1 MSFTIKNGTIVHY
14 EESGTLEKLKLK
26 KTAEAVATPAKAT
39 RIGDEAFLSAGLV
52 RINVS
57 SGVTDIGDKAFSLCK
72 HLQTVSLPIRCS
84 TLAKV
89 PLTAAQSFRRL
100 RFRTASPA

>member
-39 RIGDEAFLSAGLV
+39 A
-52 RINVS
+52 
-57 SGVTDIGDKAFSLCK
+57 SGMKRSFPPVLC
-72 HLQTVSLPIRCS
+72 
-84 TLAKV
+84 
-89 PLTAAQSFRRL
+89 
-100 RFRTASPA
+100 ASMCHPA

>member
-14 EESGTLEKLKLK
+14 EESSTLEKLKLK
-26 KTAEAVATPAKAT
+26 KTAEAVTTPAKAT

-57 SGVTDIGDKAFSLCK
+57 SGVTDIGDKAFPYASICRPFFC
-72 HLQTVSLPIRCS
+72 PIRCS

-89 PLTAAQSFRRL
+89 PLTVARSFRHL